1 MPDRSLARTRLV
13 AQGLVTRPYATPT
26 DAIAAFG
33 LMQGQ
38 DLPGALASAAL
49 RSTGRIDDVLA
60 ALDDGQL
67 VRGYPM
73 RSTVFLAPAADLRW
87 MTDLCAGP
95 TVVDAARRRDRHHD
109 FGDAEIEAVW
119 EAVAPRAAGGG
130 IPRAEYAE
138 LVTSTGTEPGQ
149 GRGYHILFVLI
160 ASGRLAYGPW
170 NGADQQIVLADEWL
184 GPGLEDRFGGDRT
197 AAVAELASRYFR
209 THGPATVRDFAWWT
223 KLTLTEIRRALPLL
237 ADDLEDLGD
246 ETYARAGLADE
257 VAGVGGAV
265 KRPHLLPGFDEY
277 ILGYQD
283 RLFAMDAD
291 THTALVPGNNGV
303 FKKSVVVD
311 GVVRGFWTR
320 KGTPSRRKLDV
331 TDLAGIPKSAEAG
344 IRRRFADYP
353 FTAA

>member
-1 MPDRSLARTRLV
+1 MPA
-13 AQGLVTRPYATPT
+13 
-26 DAIAAFG
+26 DAVAAFG

-38 DLPGALASAAL
+38 DLTGALASAAL
-49 RSTGRIDDVLA
+49 RSTGHIDDVLTD
-60 ALDDGQL
+60 LDEGRL
-67 VRGYPM
+67 ARGYPM

-95 TVVDAARRRDRHHD
+95 TVADAARRRDRHHD
-109 FGDAEIEAVW
+109 FGDAEIERVW
-119 EAVAPRAAGGG
+119 EAVAPRAAGRGLS
-130 IPRAEYAE
+130 RAEYAE
-138 LVTSTGTEPGQ
+138 AVAGTGTDPAQ

-184 GPGLEDRFGGDRT
+184 GPGLDERFGGEREP
-197 AAVAELASRYFR
+197 AVAELASRYFR

-237 ADDLEDLGD
+237 ADDIEAKGN

-257 VAGVGGAV
+257 VAAVGSAV

-277 ILGYQD
+277 VLGYQD
-283 RLFAMDAD
+283 RLYAMDDA

-320 KGTPSRRKLDV
+320 KGTPSRRKLEV

-344 IRRRFADYP
+344 IRRRFAEYP
-353 FTAA
+353 FTTE